1 MHYEIQSGME
11 ASVQNEKSI
20 NIDIVKIQM
29 VKDGSIEY
37 GKNPISKPEDL
48 AELGLKFLKNADREM
63 FILSARS
70 WAKR

>member
-1 MHYEIQSGME
+1 M
-11 ASVQNEKSI
+11 QNEKSI

-37 GKNPISKPEDL
+37 GKNPISKPEGL

>member
-1 MHYEIQSGME
+1 ME

-48 AELGLKFLKNADREM
+48 AELGLKFLKNADQEM